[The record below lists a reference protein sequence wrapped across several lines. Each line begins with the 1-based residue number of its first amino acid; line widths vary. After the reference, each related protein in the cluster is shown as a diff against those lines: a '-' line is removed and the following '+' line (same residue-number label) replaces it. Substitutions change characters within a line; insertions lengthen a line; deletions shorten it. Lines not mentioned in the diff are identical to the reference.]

1 MRFTKGK
8 AAAVAVALGLSAAL
22 TLPCGA
28 ALADEAKPGWSQDAG
43 DWHYVKDDG
52 SAAKGGWLEVGGKW
66 YLFDGAGTMLT
77 GWAQVGGQWYY
88 LKDSGA
94 MVTGWAQV
102 GGQWYYLKGSGAMAT
117 GWYTVGGE
125 WNWSD
130 SDGVW
135 HANRWAE
142 DSKGW
147 WYAWADGTYPRSSW
161 QLIEGNWYHFDGSGY
176 MQTGWYQVGG
186 SWYYSYD
193 DGSMASS
200 RWIYGYLNSD
210 ESYKG
215 APKYWLGADG
225 AMVTGWYYA
234 RGDWYYADGSG
245 VMQSNRWVGD
255 YWLTDSGAMATD
267 SWVDGGRY
275 YVGAD
280 GVWVPNC
287 SQQPSK
293 PNQPSNPGSS
303 DVTAQANHKIEGG
316 WTIQAVSNTGASGLA
331 PALGQN
337 KGSII
342 FAADED
348 GYAGLR
354 FVSQDKT
361 YYGTWSFV
369 ENSDDSSIY
378 DVTLSDTIEFGAS
391 VSVVD
396 GEETLILIE
405 KSEQNMIFVFALHS
419 RD

>member
-1 MRFTKGK
+1 
-8 AAAVAVALGLSAAL
+8 
-22 TLPCGA
+22 
-28 ALADEAKPGWSQDAG
+28 
-43 DWHYVKDDG
+43 
-52 SAAKGGWLEVGGKW
+52 
-66 YLFDGAGTMLT
+66 
-77 GWAQVGGQWYY
+77 
-88 LKDSGA
+88 
-94 MVTGWAQV
+94 
-102 GGQWYYLKGSGAMAT
+102 
-117 GWYTVGGE
+117 
-125 WNWSD
+125 
-130 SDGVW
+130 
-135 HANRWAE
+135 
-142 DSKGW
+142 
-147 WYAWADGTYPRSSW
+147 
-161 QLIEGNWYHFDGSGY
+161 
-176 MQTGWYQVGG
+176 
-186 SWYYSYD
+186 
-193 DGSMASS
+193 
-200 RWIYGYLNSD
+200 
-210 ESYKG
+210 
-215 APKYWLGADG
+215 
-225 AMVTGWYYA
+225 MVTGWYYA
-234 RGDWYYADGSG
+234 RGDWYYANGSG
-245 VMQSNRWVGD
+245 VMQSNRWVGN

-280 GVWVPNC
+280 GVWVPNY

-303 DVTAQANHKIEGG
+303 DVTAQANYKIEGG

>member
-1 MRFTKGK
+1 MF
-8 AAAVAVALGLSAAL
+8 
-22 TLPCGA
+22 
-28 ALADEAKPGWSQDAG
+28 
-43 DWHYVKDDG
+43 G
-52 SAAKGGWLEVGGKW
+52 S
-66 YLFDGAGTMLT
+66 
-77 GWAQVGGQWYY
+77 
-88 LKDSGA
+88 
-94 MVTGWAQV
+94 
-102 GGQWYYLKGSGAMAT
+102 
-117 GWYTVGGE
+117 
-125 WNWSD
+125 
-130 SDGVW
+130 
-135 HANRWAE
+135 
-142 DSKGW
+142 
-147 WYAWADGTYPRSSW
+147 
-161 QLIEGNWYHFDGSGY
+161 
-176 MQTGWYQVGG
+176 
-186 SWYYSYD
+186 
-193 DGSMASS
+193 
-200 RWIYGYLNSD
+200 
-210 ESYKG
+210 
-215 APKYWLGADG
+215 
-225 AMVTGWYYA
+225 
-234 RGDWYYADGSG
+234 
-245 VMQSNRWVGD
+245 
-255 YWLTDSGAMATD
+255 
-267 SWVDGGRY
+267 
-275 YVGAD
+275 D

-354 FVSQDKT
+354 FVSMDIT
-361 YYGTWSFV
+361 FLGTCSFV